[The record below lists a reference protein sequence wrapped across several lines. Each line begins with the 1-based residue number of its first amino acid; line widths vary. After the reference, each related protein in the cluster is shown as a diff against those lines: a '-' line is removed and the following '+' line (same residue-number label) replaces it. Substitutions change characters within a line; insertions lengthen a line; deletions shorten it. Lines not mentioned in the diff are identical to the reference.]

1 MGLFSKFPEK
11 DSPGGPRV
19 SPSSSPWLLY
29 IILAIIVLGGGGYFL
44 MKKKS

>member
-11 DSPGGPRV
+11 DSQSDVKGI
-19 SPSSSPWLLY
+19 SSSWLY